1 MGPSALPAELALC
14 SLVEEERTGG
24 GVPQTEWPKQKD
36 CHLERPCRFCFR
48 FPRSSNSCSFPS
60 RTSLSFFSIRR
71 SQVEHGAPLWTACPT
86 WLYARRALDLRLEL
100 NDIIV
105 F

>member
-36 CHLERPCRFCFR
+36 CHSERPCRFCFR
-48 FPRSSNSCSFPS
+48 FPWSSNSCSFPS
-60 RTSLSFFSIRR
+60 RTSHFAQNFHFSASGDHRLSMGLLCGQHVR
-71 SQVEHGAPLWTACPT
+71 HGCMLDVLW
-86 WLYARRALDLRLEL
+86 
-100 NDIIV
+100 I
-105 F
+105 